1 MSVYQV
7 VDFFEV
13 VMKKNMEYYFLVKRN
28 KHLFCLI
35 KLMVL
40 PRTEGLMSKESTLSC
55 CNSGR
60 LLLVCAGTTA
70 TVNPQ
75 ILG

>member
-13 VMKKNMEYYFLVKRN
+13 AMKKNMEYYLVKRN
-28 KHLFCLI
+28 KHLFCLT
-35 KLMVL
+35 KLMIL

-60 LLLVCAGTTA
+60 LSLVCAGTTA
-70 TVNPQ
+70 IVNPQ

>member
-7 VDFFEV
+7 VDFSEV
-13 VMKKNMEYYFLVKRN
+13 VMEKNTEYYFLVKRN

-40 PRTEGLMSKESTLSC
+40 PRREGLMPKESTLSW

-60 LLLVCAGTTA
+60 SLLVCAGTAA